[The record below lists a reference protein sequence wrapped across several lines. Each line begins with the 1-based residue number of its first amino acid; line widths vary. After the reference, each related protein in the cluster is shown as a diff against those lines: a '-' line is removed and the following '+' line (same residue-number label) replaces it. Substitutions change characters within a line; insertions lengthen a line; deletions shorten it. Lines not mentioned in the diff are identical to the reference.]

1 MTDKLPPNPP
11 LTPGKADPTFKFFMW
26 VCCGFPVFGGVAIV
40 LVLAIS
46 AAFNGGSSSSDNT
59 VEAQIACESR
69 VKDALKSPSTADF
82 SDDVTGSGPYTVTGT
97 VDSENSFGAMLRS
110 EFQCTVKV
118 TGDQTFTTIDYLR

>member
-40 LVLAIS
+40 VVLVIS
-46 AAFNGGSSSSDNT
+46 ASFGGGSSSSDNS
-59 VEAQIACESR
+59 VEAQIACENR

-82 SDDVTGSGPYTVTGT
+82 DDEVTGSGPYTVTGT

-110 EFQCTVKV
+110 DFRCTVKV